1 VFLSKRGSAHTNFA
15 LAHLMMSKGAFP
27 PNVDIT
33 KVLEFYFMN
42 CSLEAD
48 SDTLAVIAATL
59 ANGGTN
65 PLTEEQ
71 VLKPSTV
78 QDVLSLMNCCGM
90 YDYSGE
96 FSFKIGLP
104 AKSGSGGAIMT
115 VVPGLMGIC
124 TYSPPL
130 DAYGISSRGV

>member
-1 VFLSKRGSAHTNFA
+1 MINSGAIMTCSLIKPECDEAGKFNYILEMWQKLSGGKRVTYDNSVFLSERGSAHTNFA

-48 SDTLAVIAATL
+48 SDTLAVMAATL

-65 PLTEEQ
+65 PLTGEQ
-71 VLKPSTV
+71 VIKPSTV
-78 QDVLSLMNCCGM
+78 
-90 YDYSGE
+90 
-96 FSFKIGLP
+96 
-104 AKSGSGGAIMT
+104 
-115 VVPGLMGIC
+115 
-124 TYSPPL
+124 
-130 DAYGISSRGV
+130 